1 MSLLKNAMS
10 LAAEETGT
18 KALATLEA
26 QRRGGG

>member
-10 LAAEETGT
+10 LPEETDT

-26 QRRGGG
+26 QRRGGS

>member
-10 LAAEETGT
+10 LPEERT